1 MGDIGGLECAR
12 VPGNILSTGIIAVGM
27 TAIPLHVFVCPATP
41 HAVPEPLSGVKLHSL

>member
-12 VPGNILSTGIIAVGM
+12 VGNIPSTGIIAMGM